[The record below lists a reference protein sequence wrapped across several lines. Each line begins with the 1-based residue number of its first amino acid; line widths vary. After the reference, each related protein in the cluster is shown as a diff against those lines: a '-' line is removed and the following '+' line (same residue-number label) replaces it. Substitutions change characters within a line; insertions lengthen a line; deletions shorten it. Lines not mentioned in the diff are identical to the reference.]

1 VSYARA
7 CHDQLK
13 KHKTA
18 TVIKEV
24 EFQGSDFDYEINV
37 PFLEMHHLIVIVRNR
52 MFHFRQGE
60 SNLILGEIGGS
71 EVICKMI
78 MNEAIHWFSKIYSE
92 ILRTLIK
99 TST

>member
-1 VSYARA
+1 MAYARA
-7 CHDQLK
+7 CHDQLEK
-13 KHKTA
+13 QKTG
-18 TVIKEV
+18 TLIKNV
-24 EFQGSDFDYEINV
+24 EFQGPDFDYEIIV
-37 PFLEMHHLIVIVRNR
+37 PFLEMHYLIVTVRNR

-60 SNLILGEIGGS
+60 ENLSLGEFGGS